1 MHHLSAWSM
10 GCKVC
15 SVTAKRRRVE
25 KRHRSQLGTLR
36 SFLWSALTFTR
47 LTVTEDHL
55 ATQKQVALV
64 ATMSSDGLGIFTKN
78 VVHWIISHGK
88 SNFGTFLDF
97 TYMMNFSKWKLIQFQ
112 YMTKPKWR
120 RNWSC
125 NLPIPSLIQFLYPI
139 WAVVAVCLM
148 KISSPLHKTY

>member
-1 MHHLSAWSM
+1 MLEFI
-10 GCKVC
+10 
-15 SVTAKRRRVE
+15 AKEWGLNASFISLKYGMQSLCRRRLYCKTRGVE

-78 VVHWIISHGK
+78 VDHWIISHGK

-97 TYMMNFSKWKLIQFQ
+97 TYMMNFSMWKLIQ

-139 WAVVAVCLM
+139 HNNYE
-148 KISSPLHKTY
+148 S

>member
-64 ATMSSDGLGIFTKN
+64 ATMSSDGLGIFSKN
-78 VVHWIISHGK
+78 LIL
-88 SNFGTFLDF
+88 GTFLDF
-97 TYMMNFSKWKLIQFQ
+97 TYMMNFSKWKLIQ

-125 NLPIPSLIQFLYPI
+125 NLPIPSLIQFPI
-139 WAVVAVCLM
+139 HNNFKNAWTVFPP
-148 KISSPLHKTY
+148 KWYEP